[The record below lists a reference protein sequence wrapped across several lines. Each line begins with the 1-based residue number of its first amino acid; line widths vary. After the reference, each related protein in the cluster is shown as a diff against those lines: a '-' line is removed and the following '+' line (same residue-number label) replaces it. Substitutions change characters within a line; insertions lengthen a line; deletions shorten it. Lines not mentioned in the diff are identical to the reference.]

1 MFTHTFFQYFSNILC
16 HLQLINNS
24 VCPSVYHLLLTT
36 NTYKGFEC
44 LSLFVQDI
52 PFKLYLL
59 LRKLI
64 GNRSSDMKIHRLVR
78 KEISIVFH
86 FVQWKINA
94 YNTMWPT
101 YYNGVFETR
110 SNDT

>member
-1 MFTHTFFQYFSNILC
+1 MVIILHVYMYMELLGGNNMFTHTFFQYFSNILC

-24 VCPSVYHLLLTT
+24 VCPSVYRLQLTT

-44 LSLFVQDI
+44 ISLFVQDI
-52 PFKLYLL
+52 SFKLYLL

-78 KEISIVFH
+78 KEI
-86 FVQWKINA
+86 
-94 YNTMWPT
+94 
-101 YYNGVFETR
+101 
-110 SNDT
+110 

>member
-1 MFTHTFFQYFSNILC
+1 MELLGGNNMFTHTFFQYFSNILC

-24 VCPSVYHLLLTT
+24 VCPSVYRLQLTT

-44 LSLFVQDI
+44 ISLFVQDI
-52 PFKLYLL
+52 SFKLYLL

-78 KEISIVFH
+78 KDI
-86 FVQWKINA
+86 
-94 YNTMWPT
+94 
-101 YYNGVFETR
+101 
-110 SNDT
+110 